1 MDGSDR
7 SLVPLREARVI
18 IQTISS
24 GIRRSMMVQC
34 QGSLKPAEEFLQVL
48 LLKESEATVL
58 YRLGGL
64 GTWDQTRMF

>member
-1 MDGSDR
+1 
-7 SLVPLREARVI
+7 
-18 IQTISS
+18 
-24 GIRRSMMVQC
+24 MVQC